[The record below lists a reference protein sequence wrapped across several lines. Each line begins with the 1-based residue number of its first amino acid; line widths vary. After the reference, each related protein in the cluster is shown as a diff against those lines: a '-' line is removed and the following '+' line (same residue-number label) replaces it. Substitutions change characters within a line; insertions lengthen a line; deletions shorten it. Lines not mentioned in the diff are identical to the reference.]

1 MSEIFAQY
9 LLATPLSRLA
19 LVAVLIMGFL
29 VAAPIA
35 SWWGW
40 NVWGTRL
47 ALWGLGGALI
57 PTFVYRVGTLDAGV
71 DLTSVETCIST
82 VSEVWLDPN
91 SIANLLL
98 LVPFGVGLLL
108 ASRSV
113 LLSVVSVVA
122 LGVAIEVGQQVTGLG
137 ACERGDLIRNVGG
150 ALAAI
155 AVTELILGATRRRST
170 ASTAVPHRS

>member
-19 LVAVLIMGFL
+19 LVLVLVVGFL

-35 SWWGW
+35 ARLRW
-40 NVWGTRL
+40 NTWGTRL

-57 PTFVYRVGTLDAGV
+57 PTFVYRIGTLDAGV
-71 DLTSVETCIST
+71 DLKAADTCLNQ
-82 VSEVWLDPN
+82 VSEAWLDPN

-98 LVPFGVGLLL
+98 LTPFAVGLLL
-108 ASRSV
+108 ASRSLLLTLGSV
-113 LLSVVSVVA
+113 LA
-122 LGVAIEVGQQVTGLG
+122 LAVAIEIGQQVTGLG

-150 ALAAI
+150 ALI
-155 AVTELILGATRRRST
+155 AVGITELALRATHRPTRDVR
-170 ASTAVPHRS
+170 AVPHRP